1 MTIRFSL
8 TDPIA
13 LGRYQKA
20 PIYLHPTFFINAA
33 MLAFPFWSIGNLR
46 GLALAGL
53 FIAVIFA
60 SVLLH
65 ELAHAVVAKRYGLS
79 ALRIDIHP
87 LGGLVQF
94 WYQPLK
100 RSQDFAIALAGP
112 MSNLAIGLVAL
123 VLLASVPPLEPT
135 MIEIDGRL
143 FTVLTHEKR
152 FVERLLRGS
161 AYLNLGLCAVNLIP
175 AFPLDGGKLLYLVID
190 KRWGPRVAA
199 LIVSALGLAF
209 ASVSTFAF
217 IGSMLAGYPIWAPP
231 GFVTNWRAF
240 QSARRGK
247 GGWNRNALE
256 A

>member
-1 MTIRFSL
+1 
-8 TDPIA
+8 
-13 LGRYQKA
+13 
-20 PIYLHPTFFINAA
+20 

-100 RSQDFAIALAGP
+100 RFQDFAIALAGP

-152 FVERLLRGS
+152 FVEQLLRGS

-217 IGSMLAGYPIWAPP
+217 IGSMLAGYPIWAP

>member
-1 MTIRFSL
+1 
-8 TDPIA
+8 
-13 LGRYQKA
+13 
-20 PIYLHPTFFINAA
+20 

-79 ALRIDIHP
+79 TLRIDIHP

-100 RSQDFAIALAGP
+100 RFQDFAIALAGP

-152 FVERLLRGS
+152 FVEQLLRGS

-190 KRWGPRVAA
+190 KR
-199 LIVSALGLAF
+199 
-209 ASVSTFAF
+209 
-217 IGSMLAGYPIWAPP
+217 
-231 GFVTNWRAF
+231 
-240 QSARRGK
+240 
-247 GGWNRNALE
+247 
-256 A
+256 